1 MFESLKKSLLQIRT
15 FYGELPLSKKVASL
29 ALLSAI
35 LFGVGYS
42 LMWAGRESY
51 QPLMSNLNTEDATN
65 IIRVLRD
72 KKIPFKLDQDGK
84 AISIPPE
91 SVYDLRLELAT
102 MGYPQSSVVGYEVFD
117 KQSLG
122 TTSFVQKVNQKRAL
136 EGELTRS
143 ITSIKGVKRARLHL
157 ALPQKSAFVED
168 QKKSSASV
176 FVDLE
181 PGIQLND
188 KQIFGI
194 GNLVAR
200 AVEGMDINDVVVVD
214 SQGRVLSKNMADPVA
229 QQTAT
234 QLDHKL
240 KVEHEYEQRIEDIL
254 SHVVGEGK
262 VVAKVTAEMDFSRSN
277 ETETTYDPDGTALRS
292 SEKQNI
298 TAEGVRPGPS
308 GPPGAASNTPGETPK
323 ETPIIKNVTSNG
335 REIINNEVPK
345 KVRST
350 ANQVGVV
357 KKISVAV
364 VLDGKP
370 VMSKAEEGRAPAQ
383 TTEAWS
389 PEKLKEFETLVAS
402 AVGIDKKR
410 GDSLEIRNME
420 FAQHDFEAAQRFIA
434 EQEKRSFMR
443 NLVLYSVVGLTIL
456 LFFLFAVRPFIRWMI
471 ENTGDSVESFLPQTI
486 EELER
491 LQKSGQLTQI
501 EAAVPEEPE
510 MVDPDKVAG
519 EMIKEKIVTMVDS
532 NPHKA
537 ALVIRDWMHDA
548 QAAKK
553 QEDDKGKAAAAPA

>member
-1 MFESLKKSLLQIRT
+1 MFDNFQKTLLQIRT
-15 FYGELPLSKKVASL
+15 FYSELPTAKKIATVVVL
-29 ALLSAI
+29 GGI

-84 AISIPPE
+84 SISIPPE

-102 MGYPQSSVVGYEVFD
+102 LGYPQSSVVGYEVFD

-143 ITSIKGVKRARLHL
+143 ITSIKGVKRARIHL

-181 PGIQLND
+181 PGIQLNE

-200 AVEGMDINDVVVVD
+200 AVEGMDLNDVAVID
-214 SQGRVLSKNMADPVA
+214 SQGRVLSKNMTDPVA

-234 QLDHKL
+234 QLEHKL
-240 KVEHEYEQRIEDIL
+240 KVEREYEQRIEEIL
-254 SHVVGEGK
+254 SKVVGEGK
-262 VVAKVTAEMDFSRSN
+262 VVAKVTADLDFSRTN
-277 ETETTYDPDGTALRS
+277 ETETSYDADGTALRS
-292 SEKQNI
+292 SEKQNVS
-298 TAEGVRPGPS
+298 AEGSRPGPQ

-323 ETPIIKNVTSNG
+323 ENPMIRNVTSNG

-350 ANQVGVV
+350 AQQVGVV

-370 VMSKAEEGRAPAQ
+370 VMGKAEEGRAPAQ
-383 TTEAWS
+383 TIEAWS
-389 PEKLKEFETLVAS
+389 PEKLKEFETIVSS

-410 GDSLEIRNME
+410 GDALEIRNME
-420 FAQHDFEAAQRFIA
+420 FAQHDFDAAQRFIA

-443 NLVLYSVVGLTIL
+443 NIVLYSVVGLTIL

-537 ALVIRDWMHDA
+537 ALVIRDWMHDM
-548 QAAKK
+548 QAKK
-553 QEDDKGKAAAAPA
+553 PGEDEKGKAAAPA